1 MHTLRIIIPVLLI
14 AVFFL
19 PNSLYAA
26 SILGSII
33 RGAVTDQ
40 GDCTNI
46 NGKLMAVYR
55 TPTSEGIP
63 FIFQNEK
70 TRVMPRWVAPADGQT
85 VLVLLGPKVTCTK
98 TNGSSREERI
108 AQYYS
113 VSGAQRA
120 AQEYRSG
127 TTPQGGGAGSGTGT
141 RPDVRRLFPVNTL
154 PGTISPY
161 IIRTVPTFTPPN
173 SSGGTYLNQN
183 IGGSTQQI
191 IQGNDTSASD
201 LTRGIAQ

>member
-1 MHTLRIIIPVLLI
+1 MSMMRTLIIPVLLI
-14 AVFFL
+14 ALFL

-26 SILGSII
+26 SVLGSII
-33 RGAVTDQ
+33 RGTVTDQ
-40 GDCTNI
+40 GDCTNM

-85 VLVLLGPKVTCTK
+85 VLVLLGQKVVCTK
-98 TNGSSREERI
+98 TNGTSREERI

-120 AQEYRSG
+120 AQEYRQG
-127 TTPQGGGAGSGTGT
+127 RTNQTGGGSASGAT
-141 RPDVRRLFPVNTL
+141 RPDVRALFPANTL
-154 PGTISPY
+154 PGTVSPY
-161 IIRTVPTFTPPN
+161 IIRTVPVYTSP
-173 SSGGTYLNQN
+173 GGVGSPFYQN
-183 IGGSTQQI
+183 GGPSTQQI
-191 IQGNDTSASD
+191 IQDNDTSASD
-201 LTRGIAQ
+201 LIRGIAQ

>member
-1 MHTLRIIIPVLLI
+1 MSMMRTLIIPVLLML
-14 AVFFL
+14 ALFL

-26 SILGSII
+26 SVLGNII
-33 RGAVTDQ
+33 RGTVTDQ

-46 NGKLMAVYR
+46 SGKLMAVYR

-85 VLVLLGPKVTCTK
+85 VLVLLGSRAVCTK
-98 TNGSSREERI
+98 TNGTSREERI

-120 AQEYRSG
+120 ALEYRQGVQTQS
-127 TTPQGGGAGSGTGT
+127 TTGGGAT
-141 RPDVRRLFPVNTL
+141 RPDVRTLFPVNTL
-154 PGTISPY
+154 PGTVSPY
-161 IIRTVPTFTPPN
+161 IIRTVPVYTSP
-173 SSGGTYLNQN
+173 GGVGAPFYQN
-183 IGGSTQQI
+183 GGPTTQQI

-201 LTRGIAQ
+201 LIRGIAQ